1 MPAER
6 AGQTGSSTQTPN
18 LLYRPV
24 PPVGHLL
31 QGYPECD
38 AAMSRGGSSRLNS
51 RSAVWSVTV
60 AVFLMSVIDAD
71 AYSCHEVRTAFQL
84 RQVGPL
90 SRVPETPGTVQYQE
104 VDRTST
110 LTQKQF
116 VPGTASVADSV
127 PVLRLL
133 LAWGWRG
140 QPGFHHESL
149 DIAFVLYI
157 TNKHKGEKESAS
169 GENGVRGLMR
179 RTTDT
184 AYKNGLEHYFNLT
197 YSMTCC

>member
-1 MPAER
+1 M
-6 AGQTGSSTQTPN
+6 GSLT
-18 LLYRPV
+18 
-24 PPVGHLL
+24 
-31 QGYPECD
+31 
-38 AAMSRGGSSRLNS
+38 
-51 RSAVWSVTV
+51 AVVALVTKV
-60 AVFLMSVIDAD
+60 SLGI
-71 AYSCHEVRTAFQL
+71 AYSMQ
-84 RQVGPL
+84 
-90 SRVPETPGTVQYQE
+90 
-104 VDRTST
+104 
-110 LTQKQF
+110 
-116 VPGTASVADSV
+116 
-127 PVLRLL
+127 L

-184 AYKNGLEHYFNLT
+184 AYKNVLEHYFNLT